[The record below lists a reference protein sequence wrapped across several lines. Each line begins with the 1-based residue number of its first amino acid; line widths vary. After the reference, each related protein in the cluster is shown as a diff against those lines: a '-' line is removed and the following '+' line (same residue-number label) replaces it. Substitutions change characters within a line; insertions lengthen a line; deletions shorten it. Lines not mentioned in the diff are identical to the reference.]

1 MFEDLLSQSNVFTT
15 YLSGTTTLF
24 IAAFTSI
31 ISVANPLAAMP
42 VFLSLTD
49 NNTDTER
56 IYVAKK
62 SSFYMFLVLIIFLLI
77 GTYIMSF
84 FGISLPGIRI
94 AGGLIILRA
103 AYAMLNPGVSEKKI
117 SDEAQEAAK
126 EKEDISF
133 SPMAMPML
141 SGPGSIAVVIGLASQ
156 AEGIFDLI
164 IMSGAIVLVALIS
177 YGVLRLAP
185 FSAKYIGP
193 TGMNAIT
200 RMMGFIA
207 MAIGVQFILNGIS
220 KFFGV

>member
-42 VFLSLTD
+42 VFLSLTEQNSD
-49 NNTDTER
+49 PER
-56 IYVAKK
+56 LYVAKK
-62 SSFYMFLVLIIFLLI
+62 SSFYMFLVLIIFLLA

-103 AYAMLNPGVSEKKI
+103 AYAMLNPDVTERKI
-117 SDEAQEAAK
+117 SEEAQEAAK

-156 AEGIFDLI
+156 AEGIFDLV

>member
-1 MFEDLLSQSNVFTT
+1 MFDNFLAQNDFFST
-15 YLSGTTTLF
+15 YLSGTATLF

-42 VFLSLTD
+42 VFLSLTEQS
-49 NNTDTER
+49 TDYER
-56 IYVAKK
+56 AYIAQK
-62 SSFYMFLVLIIFLLI
+62 SSFYMFAVLIVFLLA

-103 AYAMLNPGVSEKKI
+103 AYAMLNPSQSERKI
-117 SDEAQEAAK
+117 SEEAQEAAK

-156 AEGIFDLI
+156 AEGLIDLA
-164 IMSGAIVLVALIS
+164 IMSLAIILVALIS
-177 YGVLRLAP
+177 YLVLRLAP

>member
-1 MFEDLLSQSNVFTT
+1 MFEELLGQSDFYST
-15 YLSGTTTLF
+15 YLSGSTTLF
-24 IAAFTSI
+24 VAAFTSI

-42 VFLSLTD
+42 VFLSLT
-49 NNTDTER
+49 ER
-56 IYVAKK
+56 NSDSERTYIAQK
-62 SSFYMFLVLIIFLLI
+62 SSFYMFLVLTIFLLA

-84 FGISLPGIRI
+84 FGISLSGIRI

-103 AYAMLNPGVSEKKI
+103 AYAMLNPDHAERKI
-117 SDEAQEAAK
+117 SEEAQEAAK

-156 AEGIFDLI
+156 ADGLLDLVITTAAI
-164 IMSGAIVLVALIS
+164 ILVALLS

-185 FSAKYIGP
+185 FSARYIGP

-220 KFFGV
+220 NFFGV

>member
-1 MFEDLLSQSNVFTT
+1 MFEEILSQSNIFAD
-15 YLSGTTTLF
+15 YIFNSTTLL

-42 VFLSLTD
+42 VFLSLTEH
-49 NNTDTER
+49 NTDIER
-56 IYVAKK
+56 SAIAKK
-62 SSFYMFLVLIIFLLI
+62 SSLYMFLVLAIFLLA
-77 GTYIMSF
+77 GNYIMSF
-84 FGISLPGIRI
+84 FGISLSGIRI

-103 AYAMLNPGVSEKKI
+103 AYAMLNPGDTERKLSE
-117 SDEAQEAAK
+117 EAEEAAK
-126 EKEDISF
+126 LKEDISF

-156 AEGIFDLI
+156 ATGIMDLLIMTVAI
-164 IMSGAIVLVALIS
+164 ILVALIS

-193 TGMNAIT
+193 TGMGAIT

-220 KFFGV
+220 RFFGV

>member
-1 MFEDLLSQSNVFTT
+1 MFEELVAQSNFFST
-15 YLSGTTTLF
+15 YLSGSTTLL

-42 VFLSLTD
+42 VFLSLTELS
-49 NNTDTER
+49 TDSER
-56 IYVAKK
+56 TAIAKK
-62 SSFYMFLVLIIFLLI
+62 SSFYMFGILLIFLLA

-84 FGISLPGIRI
+84 FGISLSGIRI

-103 AYAMLNPGVSEKKI
+103 AYAMLNPDHSERKI
-117 SDEAQEAAK
+117 SEEAQEAAK
-126 EKEDISF
+126 QKEDVSF

-156 AEGIFDLI
+156 AEGIGDLAI
-164 IMSGAIVLVALIS
+164 ITVAIILVAAIA
-177 YGVLRLAP
+177 YAVLRIAP
-185 FSAKYIGP
+185 FSARYIGP

-207 MAIGVQFILNGIS
+207 MAIGVQFILNGIG